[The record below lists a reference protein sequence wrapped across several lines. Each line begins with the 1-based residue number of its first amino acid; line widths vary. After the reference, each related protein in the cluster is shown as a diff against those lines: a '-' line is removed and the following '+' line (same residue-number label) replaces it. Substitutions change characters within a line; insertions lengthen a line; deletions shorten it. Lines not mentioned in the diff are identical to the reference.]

1 MEHSWST
8 SCRLGWFTWDG
19 HCCLLYT
26 WWSGWLKIYKSL
38 IFRSQFNNIFWSLQG
53 ALVGT
58 YKGRCHLYNTSGII
72 SEILFTCIYT
82 ILMIAGPL
90 IIVIIIIFSPFHSE
104 NKLQQ
109 KSQINLQNRKKRS
122 NHKKI
127 TGFQVVNGLTAG
139 LLDFRTSEGLIW
151 KKK

>member
-1 MEHSWST
+1 M
-8 SCRLGWFTWDG
+8 
-19 HCCLLYT
+19 
-26 WWSGWLKIYKSL
+26 L
-38 IFRSQFNNIFWSLQG
+38 I
-53 ALVGT
+53 GT
-58 YKGRCHLYNTSGII
+58 YKGRCHLYYSSGII
-72 SEILFTCIYT
+72 SETLFNYIYT

-90 IIVIIIIFSPFHSE
+90 IIVIIIIIFFPFHSE

-139 LLDFRTSEGLIW
+139 LC
-151 KKK
+151 